1 MIKVLKT
8 WYERNFADPQVVI
21 LALILFFGALI
32 IFVMSGH
39 LKPVLV
45 SIVIAYLLDGMVAKL
60 IRIKVPYL
68 LAVSIVTILSIT
80 FFLISMLVLMPM
92 LSQQLGQ
99 LFQEIPNML
108 ARGQQ
113 ILSQLP
119 QQYPDY
125 VSESQV
131 NDLVSNVSLKV
142 TTFGQSILKA
152 SLSSVVGVI
161 TFVVYLI
168 LVPLLVFFFLK
179 DKYIILYWGC
189 GFLPKERKLVSQVWH
204 ELHIKIAS
212 YIRGKFIEILI
223 VWFFTLA
230 VFLYM
235 DLNYSV
241 LLSVLVGLSVII
253 PYVGATIVTLPV
265 ALIAYFQWGIG
276 TEFWY
281 LMIGYG
287 VVQFLDGN
295 IVVPLLFS
303 EVVNLHPVAIIVA
316 VVFFGSIW
324 GIWGVFFAIPLATLI
339 QAVLHV
345 WPKQEEVRQLL

>member
-1 MIKVLKT
+1 MIKILKT
-8 WYERNFADPQVVI
+8 WYERHFSDPQVVI
-21 LALILFFGALI
+21 LALILFFSALI
-32 IFVMSGH
+32 IFVMSDH

-45 SIVIAYLLDGMVAKL
+45 SIVIAYLLDGMVTKL
-60 IRIKVPYL
+60 IRFKVPYL
-68 LAVSIVTILSIT
+68 LAVSIVTIISIT
-80 FFLISMLVLMPM
+80 FFLVSMLVLMPM

-125 VSESQV
+125 VSETQV
-131 NDLVSNVSLKV
+131 NELISSISAKV
-142 TTFGQSILKA
+142 TAFGQTVLKA

-161 TFVVYLI
+161 TFLVYLI

-179 DKYIILYWGC
+179 DKYIILHWGS
-189 GFLPKERKLVSQVWH
+189 GFLPKERSLVAEVWH

-223 VWFFTLA
+223 VWVFTLA

-235 DLNYSV
+235 DLNYAV

-265 ALIAYFQWGIG
+265 ALIAYFQWGIS

-345 WPKQEEVRQLL
+345 WPKQEDVKQLT